1 MRASSAAHLEVVP
14 LRELHLLPAGDAER
28 DDGRRRLRPHERPL
42 LLLQRPPL
50 AHPRL
55 LQHDLGR
62 HRRRGRSQA
71 LARPQVVRA
80 RRAAA

>member
-1 MRASSAAHLEVVP
+1 MRAESAAHLEVVP

-28 DDGRRRLRPHERPL
+28 DDGGRRLGPHERPL

-55 LQHDLGR
+55 LQHDLGG
-62 HRRRGRSQA
+62 HRRRARAQA

-80 RRAAA
+80 RRTAA